1 MKNVIKSKIAGISLH
16 QDVISEIVPGDELLL
31 VREPDNRYDANAIK
45 VLSTAKKQLGYVN
58 RKLAFD
64 VARAMDEGV
73 AVKCFACMVT
83 GANQSLKGV
92 NIEIQ
97 LGASA

>member
-16 QDVISEIVPGDELLL
+16 QDVVSEISPGDELFL
-31 VREPDNRYDANAIK
+31 VREPDNCYDENAVSI
-45 VLSTAKKQLGYVN
+45 LSSSKKQLGYVN

-73 AVKCFACMVT
+73 AVKCFACTVT
-83 GANQSLKGV
+83 GAGHLLKGI